1 MGAEEQFDAV
11 PELASTLLSTTLKH
25 GAIYT
30 IDPAA
35 TGDDAKFAPY
45 YLGENRLRDL
55 DIADGGKTTYF
66 VTDSAGGVLNAA
78 CEGVGELENPGVIL
92 VYTAK

>member
-1 MGAEEQFDAV
+1 M
-11 PELASTLLSTTLKH
+11 KH
-25 GAIYT
+25 GAIYA

-35 TGDDAKFAPY
+35 TGDDAKFTKY
-45 YLGENRLRDL
+45 YLGQNRLRDL
-55 DIADGGKTTYF
+55 EIADGGKTIYV

-78 CEGVGELENPGVIL
+78 GEGVGELENPGAIL